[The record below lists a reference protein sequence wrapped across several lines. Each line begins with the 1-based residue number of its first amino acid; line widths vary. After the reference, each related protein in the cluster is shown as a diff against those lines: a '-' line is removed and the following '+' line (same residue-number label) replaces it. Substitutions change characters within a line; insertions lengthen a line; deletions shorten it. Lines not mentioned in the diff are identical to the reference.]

1 MKSRNFST
9 ALVTGASYGIG
20 EAVARLLA
28 EKGISLILVARSKE
42 RLHDLAN
49 DLSPLVPVEVIACD
63 LSQRDQLK
71 SLVKAVRSRKPDLI
85 VNNAGFGLY
94 GDVLTW
100 TTEQQQEMIDV
111 DIKAFMELTIEGA
124 RTLIGAKKEGVIMN
138 VSSVSAEMKIFPTFT
153 VYAACK
159 AFVNRFSESFDY
171 EVAPHGVRVLASCP
185 GMVDTNFRYR
195 ASGNEDQQSSGVS
208 MHVDFV
214 AKEIWWQIQKRKR
227 VHLFDWKY
235 RFLTVLSWFIPK
247 FVLARGMRRE
257 IENRLGK
264 RDLIL

>member
-1 MKSRNFST
+1 MKSHNFSS
-9 ALVTGASYGIG
+9 ALVTGASFGIG

-28 EKGISLILVARSKE
+28 EKGISLMLVARSTD
-42 RLHDLAN
+42 RLHELAK

-63 LSQRDQLK
+63 LSQQDQLK
-71 SLVKAVRSRKPDLI
+71 NLVKTVRSRKPDLI
-85 VNNAGFGLY
+85 INNAGFGLY

-100 TTEQQQEMIDV
+100 STAQQQEMVDV
-111 DIKAFMELTIEGA
+111 DIKALMELTIEGA
-124 RTLIGAKKEGVIMN
+124 RALIAAKKKGVIMN
-138 VSSVSAEMKIFPTFT
+138 ISSVSAEIKIFPTFT

-195 ASGNEDQQSSGVS
+195 ASGNKERQSSGVS
-208 MHVDFV
+208 MHVDFA

-227 VHLFDWKY
+227 VHLFDWRY

-247 FVLARGMRRE
+247 FLLAKSMRKE
-257 IENRLGK
+257 IEGRLGK